1 MSSEKPIILLDVM
14 VENLYDL
21 LKDKGWQ
28 VETVSDKLGVTKD
41 NRDDKKILNYAK
53 EKTRAVIT
61 EDKKFIE
68 RLEGT
73 VEVFTIKN
81 SEKVNIL
88 DEKLHKR
95 FG

>member
-28 VETVSDKLGVTKD
+28 VETVSDKLGVTKE
-41 NRDDKKILNYAK
+41 NRDDTKVLNYAK
-53 EKTRAVIT
+53 EKSRTVIT

-68 RLEGT
+68 RLEGV

-81 SEKVNIL
+81 SEKVDIIH
-88 DEKLHKR
+88 EKLRKR